1 MHVAGDQNVC
11 ICGDGYIQELV
22 VFFVSAIINKFYG
35 FNKMNIQ
42 FELVQPSA
50 TFYELEQVL
59 KRDKFDAWQP
69 LFTRL
74 AWLHEF
80 KLNVH
85 FVEPVELVD
94 DCRDKKDNQFLDIAI
109 AANADILVSSDV
121 HLLELNPYRN
131 TGIMQL
137 AEFNAVLSFQPLR

>member
-1 MHVAGDQNVC
+1 MSYARKR
-11 ICGDGYIQELV
+11 V
-22 VFFVSAIINKFYG
+22 VFDTSSLVPMCLHPDRLPAQILRLTFKQHDVYVS
-35 FNKMNIQ
+35 
-42 FELVQPSA
+42 SA

>member
-1 MHVAGDQNVC
+1 MSYARRR
-11 ICGDGYIQELV
+11 V
-22 VFFVSAIINKFYG
+22 VFDTSS
-35 FNKMNIQ
+35 
-42 FELVQPSA
+42 LVPMCLHPDRLPAQILRQAFKQHDVYASSA

-69 LFTRL
+69 LFNRL

-85 FVEPVELVD
+85 FAEPVELVD
-94 DCRDKKDNQFLDIAI
+94 DCRDKKDNQFSDIAI

-131 TGIMQL
+131 TAIMQL
-137 AEFNAVLSFQPLR
+137 AEFNAVLSSQPLR